1 MRVARSIIP
10 LILLLGMGC
19 HRSVTT
25 APVPGQLNTFDA
37 YAYRVLYDA
46 QAAINSFKGSQSAS
60 NPSVKPVLNQAIA
73 DYDIAQS
80 AYKVWYATGG
90 TGPTT
95 PISDAISKVQSDI
108 AAISTAAGGK

>member
-1 MRVARSIIP
+1 
-10 LILLLGMGC
+10 
-19 HRSVTT
+19 
-25 APVPGQLNTFDA
+25 
-37 YAYRVLYDA
+37 
-46 QAAINSFKGSQSAS
+46 
-60 NPSVKPVLNQAIA
+60 LNQAIA

-80 AYKVWYATGG
+80 AYKVWHATGG